1 MFKHYLSLVLKGTGM
16 GAANVIPGVSGG
28 TVALI
33 TGIFEELIDSLKSL
47 DLAAVKLLFTGKFKA
62 FANHINLAFLA
73 AVFFGVSIS
82 ILSLARIFEYLF
94 TFYPV
99 YIWAYFFGLILASI
113 YFVGRTISHWNL
125 KVIIAFLLGAG
136 IALSISF
143 LNPATENDNF
153 IYLIVCGAVAV
164 CSMILP
170 GISGSFVLILMG
182 NYQLIVIESINNMRL
197 DILFPVAIGAV
208 FGLIAFSHLLSW
220 VFKKYRDATISSLT
234 GFIFGSLAIIWPW
247 KNSYDSASALMP
259 VNKVGAFID
268 HAGNV
273 VLDTKVYS
281 YQLSSPGEI
290 NATFLVALLLI
301 IAGIITIWFMEK
313 FAGNT
318 EANK

>member
-1 MFKHYLSLVLKGTGM
+1 M

-28 TVALI
+28 TVAII
-33 TGIFEELIDSLKSL
+33 TGIFEELINSLKSF
-47 DLAAVKLLFTGKFKA
+47 DLKAVKLLFSGKFKA
-62 FANHINLAFLA
+62 FATYINLPFLV
-73 AVFFGVSIS
+73 AVLFGVTIS
-82 ILSLARIFEYLF
+82 ILSFARIFKYLF

-99 YIWAYFFGLILASI
+99 YIWAYFFGLVLASV
-113 YFVGRTISHWNL
+113 YFVGSTVRYWNI
-125 KVIIAFLLGAG
+125 KVIMALIMGAAAAFT
-136 IALSISF
+136 ISF

-153 IYLIVCGAVAV
+153 FYLIVCGVVAV

-182 NYQLIVIESINNMRL
+182 NYQLIFLESINNMRL
-197 DILFPVAIGAV
+197 DVLFPVVIGAV
-208 FGLIAFSHLLSW
+208 FGLITFSHLLSW

-259 VNKVGAFID
+259 VNKVGAIID

-273 VLDTKVYS
+273 IRDTKVFS
-281 YQLSSPGEI
+281 YQLSSPGEFNI
-290 NATFLVALLLI
+290 TFLVAFLLI
-301 IAGIITIWFMEK
+301 VAGIITIWVMEK

-318 EANK
+318 ADK